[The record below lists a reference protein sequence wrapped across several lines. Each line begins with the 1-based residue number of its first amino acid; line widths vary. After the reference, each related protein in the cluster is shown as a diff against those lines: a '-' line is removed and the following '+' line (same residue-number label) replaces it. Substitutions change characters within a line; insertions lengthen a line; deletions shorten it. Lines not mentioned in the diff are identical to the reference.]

1 MDSASPT
8 KMCAIAHDIIPI
20 LKFLKKCIFIQCKC
34 RHAMQSSEIYFVTV
48 KLLGIVTDGMPFV
61 IGCTNRAMPPLDK
74 HMHLLIF

>member
-1 MDSASPT
+1 
-8 KMCAIAHDIIPI
+8 
-20 LKFLKKCIFIQCKC
+20 
-34 RHAMQSSEIYFVTV
+34 MQSSEIYFVTV